1 MAAGVT
7 EAPRYGISRG
17 AFLSVGVTSLIKHY
31 TWLMAI
37 MTLVSLSAAADTIYQ
52 TTAQGK
58 QVVIQR
64 SAIVIQNDSTSLTY
78 KHFDLSERRVVKV
91 TLRKGML
98 PYQVS
103 TSTPVERQEIVQSW
117 KRFSYRAMV
126 TDQTG
131 KSTVLFNLYLDFYP
145 PGGRGSL
152 LESVPPRTTLP
163 VLLDQGGADDVDFS
177 KIDRII
183 FQGARLKLAM
193 RDGQVVDGRFLMP
206 TDKPAEVRVLG
217 MTDRYDPSSAEVF
230 DFFLPLAKLNEL
242 RFDR

>member
-1 MAAGVT
+1 MAFVVQK
-7 EAPRYGISRG
+7 APRDGIGRG
-17 AFLSVGVTSLIKHY
+17 AFLSVGVTRMKHF
-31 TWLMAI
+31 TWLLAI
-37 MTLVSLSAAADTIYQ
+37 MTLGSLPAAADTIYQ
-52 TTAQGK
+52 TTAQGR

-64 SAIVIQNDSTSLTY
+64 SAIVIQDDSSSLTY

-98 PYQVS
+98 PYRVS

-117 KRFSYRAMV
+117 KRFSYRATL

-131 KSTVLFNLYLDFYP
+131 KSTALFNLYLDFYP

-163 VLLDQGGADDVDFS
+163 VLLDQGGADDIDFS

-183 FQGARLKLAM
+183 FQGARLKLTT
-193 RDGQVVDGRFLMP
+193 RDGQVFDGRFLMP
-206 TDKPAEVRVLG
+206 TDKPAEARVLG
-217 MTDRYDPSSAEVF
+217 MTDHYDPSSAEVF
-230 DFFLPLAKLNEL
+230 DFFLPLAKLSEV

>member
-1 MAAGVT
+1 M
-7 EAPRYGISRG
+7 
-17 AFLSVGVTSLIKHY
+17 KHF
-31 TWLMAI
+31 TWLLAL
-37 MTLVSLSAAADTIYQ
+37 MTLVSLPAAADTIYQ

-64 SAIVIQNDSTSLTY
+64 SAIVVQDNSTSLTY
-78 KHFDLSERRVVKV
+78 KHFDLSERRVAKV

-117 KRFSYRAMV
+117 KRFSYRATL

-131 KSTVLFNLYLDFYP
+131 KSTVLFNVYLDFYP

-163 VLLDQGGADDVDFS
+163 VLLDQGGADDIEFS
-177 KIDRII
+177 KIERIF
-183 FQGARLKLAM
+183 FQGTRLTLTA
-193 RDGQVVDGRFLMP
+193 RDGQVSEGRFLMP
-206 TDKPAEVRVLG
+206 TDKPAEARVLG
-217 MTDRYDPSSAEVF
+217 MTDHYDPSSAEVF
-230 DFFLPLAKLNEL
+230 DFSLALAKLSEV

>member
-1 MAAGVT
+1 MAWVVQK
-7 EAPRYGISRG
+7 APRDGVGRG
-17 AFLSVGVTSLIKHY
+17 AFLSVGVAGMKHF
-31 TWLMAI
+31 TWLLAT
-37 MTLVSLSAAADTIYQ
+37 MTLGSLPVAADTIYQ

-64 SAIVIQNDSTSLTY
+64 SAIVIQDDSSSLTY
-78 KHFDLSERRVVKV
+78 KHFDLPERRVVKV

-103 TSTPVERQEIVQSW
+103 TSTPVERQEILQSW
-117 KRFSYRAMV
+117 KRFSYRATL

-131 KSTVLFNLYLDFYP
+131 KSTAMFNLYLDFYP

-163 VLLDQGGADDVDFS
+163 ILLDQGGADDIDFA

-183 FQGARLKLAM
+183 FQSARLKLTM
-193 RDGQVVDGRFLMP
+193 RDGQVFDGRFLMP
-206 TDKPAEVRVLG
+206 TDKPAEARVLG
-217 MTDRYDPSSAEVF
+217 MTDHYDPSSAEVF
-230 DFFLPLAKLNEL
+230 DFFLPLAKLSEV

>member
-1 MAAGVT
+1 M
-7 EAPRYGISRG
+7 
-17 AFLSVGVTSLIKHY
+17 KHF
-31 TWLMAI
+31 TWLLAL
-37 MTLVSLSAAADTIYQ
+37 MTLVSLPAAADTIYQ

-64 SAIVIQNDSTSLTY
+64 SAIVIQDNSTSLTY
-78 KHFDLSERRVVKV
+78 KHFDLSERRVAKV

-117 KRFSYRAMV
+117 KRFSYRATL

-131 KSTVLFNLYLDFYP
+131 KSTVLFNVYLDFYP

-163 VLLDQGGADDVDFS
+163 VLLDQGGADDIEFS
-177 KIDRII
+177 KIERIV
-183 FQGARLKLAM
+183 FQGARLTLTA
-193 RDGQVVDGRFLMP
+193 RDGHVSEGRFLMP
-206 TDKPAEVRVLG
+206 TDKPAEARVLG
-217 MTDRYDPSSAEVF
+217 MTDHYDPSSAEVF
-230 DFFLPLAKLNEL
+230 DFSLALAKLSEV

>member
-1 MAAGVT
+1 VVQK
-7 EAPRYGISRG
+7 APRDGVGRG
-17 AFLSVGVTSLIKHY
+17 AFLSVGVAGMKHF
-31 TWLMAI
+31 TWLLAT
-37 MTLVSLSAAADTIYQ
+37 MTLGSLPVAADTIYQ

-64 SAIVIQNDSTSLTY
+64 RAIVIQDDSSSLTY
-78 KHFDLSERRVVKV
+78 KHFDLPERRVVKV

-103 TSTPVERQEIVQSW
+103 TSTPVERQEILQSW
-117 KRFSYRAMV
+117 KRFSYRATL

-131 KSTVLFNLYLDFYP
+131 KSTAMFNLYLDFYP

-163 VLLDQGGADDVDFS
+163 VLLDQGGADDIEFS
-177 KIDRII
+177 KIDRIV
-183 FQGARLKLAM
+183 FQGDRLKLTL
-193 RDGQVVDGRFLMP
+193 RDGQVLDGRFLMP
-206 TDKPAEVRVLG
+206 TDKPAEARVLG
-217 MTDRYDPSSAEVF
+217 MTDHYDPSSAEVY
-230 DFFLPLAKLNEL
+230 DFFLLLTKLREV